1 MYLEFVQFYTRK
13 KTEAFCLFLKY
24 AATCELKNI
33 FLFKRL
39 SGNYQSID
47 PELMTLMFFLKMSSE
62 LFYVLEE
69 ARLRNTNIVGISKYL
84 LLYFYY

>member
-1 MYLEFVQFYTRK
+1 MYLEFVQFYTTK

-24 AATCELKNI
+24 SATCELKNI

-39 SGNYQSID
+39 SGSYQSRD

-62 LFYVLEE
+62 LFYVIEE
-69 ARLRNTNIVGISKYL
+69 ARLRNTNIVGISKHL